1 MYRWPGGRSPRG
13 KSMDAIRHFS
23 NHVLDVRLKDL
34 PDIVVTS
41 AKTFVLDSIGVG
53 IAGSTGQWAPEL
65 AACAPAWGTGEDARV
80 FGRAGRYPDALAA
93 LMNAY
98 QIHNCEFDCLHEKA
112 VVHAMTAVLP
122 AALAT
127 AERLGGVAGPQ
138 LLEAVIA
145 GVDIACAI
153 GLGGTRPMKFF
164 RPGVAGGF
172 GATAAA
178 GKLLDFDAATLQ
190 NAFGTTF
197 AQSCG
202 SMQAHEEGTMLLA
215 LQVGFNTR
223 NALHACA
230 LAAKGLRAPQEV
242 LEGRFGYYALFED
255 GSDLGPVVESF
266 GKVWRIAELAQK
278 PFPSGRATHG
288 ALEAIA
294 GLMARHAFGADDVE
308 TVLIR
313 LTPVARTLVGR
324 PPRDDM
330 AANYARLCMAYCAA
344 RMLGGGRLD
353 MEDFTAQ
360 VLADGKSRHLAS
372 RVKIEALDTASTD
385 AFAPAEVEIALK
397 DGRTLSQTVAH
408 ILGHPLNP
416 LPREAHLEKFRR
428 NCRLSATPLSSVAA
442 EQMIAAVDELERVP
456 DVGILMDL
464 AAASS

>member
-1 MYRWPGGRSPRG
+1 
-13 KSMDAIRHFS
+13 MDAIRHFS
-23 NHVLDVRLKDL
+23 DHVRAVRL
-34 PDIVVTS
+34 PDVPAAAVAG

-53 IAGSTGQWAPEL
+53 IAGSTGQWAQEL
-65 AACAPAWGTGEDARV
+65 ADCAAAWGAGKDARV
-80 FGRAGRYPDALAA
+80 FGRPGRYPEAVAA

-127 AERLGGVAGPQ
+127 AERMGGVSGAR

-178 GKLLDFDAATLQ
+178 SKLLGFDADTLQ

-215 LQVGFNTR
+215 LQVGFNAR

-230 LAAKGLRAPQEV
+230 LAAKGLRAPREV

-255 GSDLGPVVESF
+255 GRDLGSVVESF

-288 ALEAIA
+288 ALEALA
-294 GLMARHAFGADDVE
+294 GIMAHSVVSADAVE
-308 TVLIR
+308 AVRIR

-344 RMLGGGRLD
+344 RMLGGGRLE
-353 MEDFTAQ
+353 MSDFTTEA
-360 VLADGKSRHLAS
+360 LADEQTQHLAA
-372 RVKIEALDTASTD
+372 RIHVEELDTASTD
-385 AFAPAEVEIALK
+385 AFAPVEVEIRLK
-397 DGRTLSQTVAH
+397 DGRRLSQTVTH

-428 NCRLSATPLSSVAA
+428 NCLLSAAPLSCGA
-442 EQMIAAVDELERVP
+442 EDRLIAAVDELEMVP
-456 DVGILMDL
+456 DVRVLMDR